1 MRKITVALIACIFC
15 MTSAFA
21 QKYGHVNSNEIMQV
35 MPGIDSIQIK
45 LVNFHKELQLL
56 YENMMNEFETK
67 REKFDREAGTMSASV
82 RKLREDELIS
92 IQNRIQEFS
101 MNAQEDVDAEKL
113 RLIAPFQE
121 KVQNAI
127 NEVAKEHKYTYIFD
141 TQILLYYEGGDDVT
155 PLVRKKLGIKN

>member
-1 MRKITVALIACIFC
+1 MKKITLLLAACILC

-21 QKYGHVNSNEIMQV
+21 QKYGHVNSSEIMQV

-45 LVNFHKELQLL
+45 LVDFHKELQLL

-67 REKFDREAGTMSASV
+67 KDKLDREAGTMSASV
-82 RKLREDELIS
+82 RKLREDELFALQS
-92 IQNRIQEFS
+92 RIQEFTT
-101 MNAQEDVDAEKL
+101 NAQDDVDAEKL
-113 RLIAPFQE
+113 RLIAPFHE

-155 PLVRKKLGIKN
+155 PLVKKKLGIK